1 MPNPVIKWNINGFY
15 RLRKAPGVIVDLVER
30 AERIKAAAEAE
41 GGEYE
46 IYSQQGNPGPPGK
59 NSRGGGAGHQ
69 GRWRVSVTTADP
81 KAMHK
86 NATGKP
92 LLRAVD
98 RGR

>member
-1 MPNPVIKWNINGFY
+1 MPKPVIKWNIEGFY
-15 RLRKAPGVIVDLVER
+15 KLRKAPGLVVDLTER

-46 IYSQQGNPGPPGK
+46 IYSQQGEKKP
-59 NSRGGGAGHQ
+59 Q
-69 GRWRVSVTTADP
+69 GRWRLSITTADP
-81 KAMHK
+81 KAMYK
-86 NATGKP
+86 NAVGSP